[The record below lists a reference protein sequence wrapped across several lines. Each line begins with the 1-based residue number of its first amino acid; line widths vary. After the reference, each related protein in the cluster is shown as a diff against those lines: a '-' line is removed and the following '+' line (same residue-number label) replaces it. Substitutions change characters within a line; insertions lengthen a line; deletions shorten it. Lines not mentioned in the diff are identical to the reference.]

1 MKIDLRLCLIL
12 FLMNSFIL
20 QSCENQAGALKDTPI
35 VQLYVASSLE
45 QSVLCLNTIY
55 KEQYPKRRI
64 SMSVL
69 GSQSARLQ
77 IERGA
82 PSGIFISAAKKH
94 IDVLKKR
101 HLIAKSQILASNQVI
116 LLTHKNSPVHHL
128 ADLIKT
134 KSLGIAAQAV
144 PIGHYS
150 WRIIDAQGKQDSQF
164 LSRIQKVILSHDLS
178 SKSLKGRALRGE
190 VESVFLYRSDLQ
202 HMQDQF
208 REVSLQAALNDLGRV
223 QLYIAL
229 TRRRAQD
236 QVKEADLQ
244 WYSLMVSNEG
254 RNCLQSK
261 GIFTN

>member
-1 MKIDLRLCLIL
+1 MKIRLHVCQIL
-12 FLMNSFIL
+12 FLTSLFIL
-20 QSCENQAGALKDTPI
+20 QSCENRPEVKVHI
-35 VQLYVASSLE
+35 YVASSLE
-45 QSVLCLNTIY
+45 ESVRCLNTSY
-55 KEQYPKRRI
+55 KRLYPKRKVSI
-64 SMSVL
+64 SVL

-82 PSGIFISAAKKH
+82 PAGIFISAAKQH
-94 IDVLKKR
+94 IDVLKDL
-101 HLIAKSQILASNQVI
+101 HFIVQSQILASNQVI
-116 LLTHKNSPVHHL
+116 LLTHKNSSVHHL
-128 ADLIKT
+128 EDLIKT
-134 KSLGIAAQAV
+134 KSLGIAAQVV

-150 WRIIDAQGKQDSQF
+150 WRIIEAQSKRDPQF
-164 LSRIQKVILSHDLS
+164 LPQIQKVILSHDLS

-202 HMQDQF
+202 QMQSQF
-208 REVSLQAALNDLGRV
+208 REVSLQVSLNDLGRV

-244 WYSLMVSNEG
+244 WYKLMLSKEG
-254 RNCLQSK
+254 QNCLQAQ